1 VGFFAF
7 NQQLATSN
15 QQLFFWLPMADELKI
30 VVYPDPRLRKM
41 SRPVAEFGPELAELA
56 VKMLALMRTS
66 QGVGLAAPQVGK
78 NIRMFV
84 MNATGKPEDDR
95 VIVNP
100 VLSEADGE
108 ETGEE
113 GCLSIPDIKAQILR
127 GKTMKLNAVDVN
139 GKAIEELQSGY
150 VARIWQ
156 HEIDH
161 LNGTLI
167 LDRMGALAKMTHRK
181 KLKEME
187 EEYAAAHPPKASP
200 PAKAVGGVKA
210 KKKSK

>member
-1 VGFFAF
+1 
-7 NQQLATSN
+7 
-15 QQLFFWLPMADELKI
+15 MIEELKI

-41 SRPVAEFGPELAELA
+41 SKPVKEFGPELALLA
-56 VKMLALMRTS
+56 AKMLELMRVS
-66 QGVGLAAPQVGK
+66 KGVGLAAPQVGK
-78 NIRMFV
+78 NIRLFV

-113 GCLSIPDIKAQILR
+113 GCLSIPDIKAEILR
-127 GKTMKLNAVDVN
+127 GKSMKLVAQDLA
-139 GKAIEELQSGY
+139 GKPFEETQSGY
-150 VARIWQ
+150 LARIWQ

-181 KLKEME
+181 KLREME
-187 EEYAAAHPPKASP
+187 EEYAKAHPKPA
-200 PAKAVGGVKA
+200 AKAA
-210 KKKSK
+210 APLKKKSR